1 MLNSLAITDAA
12 LCLVSIWLASRSA
25 LIVGYRIA
33 FSLIALSALL
43 GFLRFSGIYPLE
55 TWHPLFTLLS
65 ASAALPLLAIS
76 VVLPNSVVA
85 SRKQFAM
92 IFLGIAMLLGLLI
105 SGLGKIR
112 IYDQALGL
120 LSMLVML
127 VALLQK
133 GESKSGF
140 GACLMLTGSLL
151 FVLKVSIPPWV
162 LPGDWLHVGMA
173 LGLIL
178 IVPRQHLDELKEADS
193 SLAY

>member
-1 MLNSLAITDAA
+1 MFNSLAITDAA

-25 LIVGYRIA
+25 LIAGYRMA
-33 FSLIALSALL
+33 FSLIALPALL

-92 IFLGIAMLLGLLI
+92 IFLGITMLLGLLI

-127 VALLQK
+127 VALLKK
-133 GESKSGF
+133 GETRRGF

-162 LPGDWLHVGMA
+162 FPGDWIHVGMA
-173 LGLIL
+173 FGLIL
-178 IVPRQHLDELKEADS
+178 IVPRQCLDELKEPGG